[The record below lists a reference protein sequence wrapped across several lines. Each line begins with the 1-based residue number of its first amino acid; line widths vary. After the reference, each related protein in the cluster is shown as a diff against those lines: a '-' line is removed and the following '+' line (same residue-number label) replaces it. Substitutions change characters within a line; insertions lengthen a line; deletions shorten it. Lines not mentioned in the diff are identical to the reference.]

1 MVSQTRARSFPNGD
15 RARRMPGRVPG
26 RACVVLALFAVL
38 TLLLGALP
46 APAPA
51 AAAAPNVRIAATANF
66 GGNYQADRWVPIA
79 ITLAN
84 DGPDVTGTVV
94 VEGSNTAE
102 RYSQR
107 VALPNRSQKV
117 VTLYAQVPTRVSTV
131 TAHFEAGNDR
141 VDAPQITLL
150 PARQGQGLVGV
161 IADDATAGAEYT
173 RAIVAAYGTGAVEAI
188 VFPPDQLPANTFG
201 LDSFGAIVVGD
212 AATGRW
218 SAEQRA
224 ALASWV
230 ARGGT
235 LIVSGGANWR
245 KTTEGLGELSPLR
258 PNNSQT
264 VTGLGGLG
272 GGDGPSG
279 PWILATGGLLAGATR
294 VAEQGGVPLVATRAW
309 GHGTVTALA
318 FDPGTSAFSGWS
330 GASTFW
336 RRLALDSAL
345 PDSLQEPFNSGSVS
359 SALNVLRDIPNL
371 GLPPTWLLGL
381 VLLLFIVLIGP
392 VNYFVLRAFD
402 RRELAWLTIPLL
414 TLVFAVAI
422 YGVGAAT
429 KGGSLI
435 VSSLSVVR
443 VSPGAR
449 SAEVQ
454 AIYGLFTPSRGLR
467 DVALPDGALPSGFSE
482 SGLYDP
488 RDLGDAVRFAQGSA
502 PGVQQGSFVQWA
514 QRSFAAQGSVDPA
527 PLAVRAELRWNGT
540 RLIGTITNTSAQT
553 IEDGV
558 LVYNN
563 AYQRFGTLAPGAS
576 ATVDW
581 ATTASSGAGTT
592 YGRGLGAALYPNAPN
607 VGGGSS
613 SRQSGKGSVEA
624 HRAATLDLL
633 SGTVVDYRGN
643 YYSTAPTRTPT
654 PTRTPS
660 PTPTT
665 RPGATPGTVS
675 GRTPVVAPTAS
686 GTPTSGGGTGATSTS
701 PQTIQVLF
709 WRTDAP
715 LDLRIDAGERYATTL
730 IVQETVPGATT
741 QYVPAPAAQRKE
753 G

>member
-1 MVSQTRARSFPNGD
+1 MVSPTLARSFPSGGKG
-15 RARRMPGRVPG
+15 RRVPG
-26 RACVVLALFAVL
+26 RAIAMLALFAAL
-38 TLLLGALP
+38 TLPLGALP
-46 APAPA
+46 APVA
-51 AAAAPNVRIAATANF
+51 AALNIRIGATANF
-66 GGNYQADRWVPIA
+66 GGNYQAGRWVPITV
-79 ITLAN
+79 TLAN

-94 VEGSNTAE
+94 VEGANTQE

-117 VTLYAQVPTRVSTV
+117 VTLYAQVPTRGSTV
-131 TAHFEAGNDR
+131 TAHFETGNER

-150 PARQGQGLVGV
+150 PLRQGQSLIGV
-161 IADDATAGAEYT
+161 IADDAPAGAEYT
-173 RAIVAAYGTGAVEAI
+173 RAIVAAYGTGAVEA
-188 VFPPDQLPANTFG
+188 VAFPPDQIPANTFG

-235 LIVSGGANWR
+235 LVVTGGANWR
-245 KTTEGLGELSPLR
+245 KVTEGLGELPPLR

-264 VTGLGGLG
+264 VAGLGGLAG
-272 GGDGPSG
+272 GGGPGG
-279 PWILATGGLLAGATR
+279 PWILATGELLAGATR
-294 VAEQGGVPLVATRAW
+294 VAEQGGVPLVASRAW
-309 GHGTVTALA
+309 GNGTVTSLA
-318 FDPGTSAFSGWS
+318 FDQGTSAFSGWS

-336 RRLALDSAL
+336 RRLNLDTTL
-345 PDSLQEPFNSGSVS
+345 PDSLQEPFNSGGVS
-359 SALNVLRDIPNL
+359 SVLNVLRDIPNL

-381 VLLLFIVLIGP
+381 VLLFFIVLIGP
-392 VNYFVLRAFD
+392 VNYLVLRAFD

-414 TLVFAVAI
+414 TLIFAVAI

-482 SGLYDP
+482 RGLYDP
-488 RDLGDAVRFAQGSA
+488 SDLGDAVRFAQGSA
-502 PGVQQGSFVQWA
+502 PAVQQGAFVQWA

-540 RLIGTITNTSAQT
+540 RLVGTITNTSAQT

-558 LVYNN
+558 LVYHN

-581 ATTASSGAGTT
+581 ATSASSGPGTT
-592 YGRGLGAALYPNAPN
+592 YGRGLGTALYPT
-607 VGGGSS
+607 VGSGSG

-633 SGTVVDYRGN
+633 SGTVVNYQGN
-643 YYSTAPTRTPT
+643 YSYYAPPTRTPT

-660 PTPTT
+660 PMPTT
-665 RPGATPGTVS
+665 RPGVTPGATPTV
-675 GRTPVVAPTAS
+675 S
-686 GTPTSGGGTGATSTS
+686 GTPTSGATGTTATG

-730 IVQETVPGATT
+730 IIQETVPGAAT
-741 QYVPAPAAQRKE
+741 QYVPAPAAQGEE